1 MADDIL
7 RHLVSPPKESHIQI
21 DFDLR
26 KKLFYLIVSIYM
38 AQTTLP
44 RSIKEYVDARRSRT
58 FKPHSTR
65 FETDGEKVVKLIQ
78 EIPFRWGFAPGSRQ
92 EILEFL
98 HLAKRCHRTLY
109 EIAIEEKYKEA
120 LELDL

>member
-1 MADDIL
+1 MANDIL
-7 RHLVSPPKESHIQI
+7 RHLVSAPKENHIEI

-26 KKLFYLIVSIYM
+26 KKIFYLIISIYM
-38 AQTTLP
+38 SQTALP
-44 RSIKEYVDARRSRT
+44 RGVKEYVDARKNRT

-65 FETDGEKVVKLIQ
+65 FELEGEKVVKLIQ

-98 HLAKRCHRTLY
+98 HLAKKCHRTLY
-109 EIAIEEKYKEA
+109 EIALEEKYKEA
-120 LELDL
+120 LDL